1 MNIQPAPSLASRP
14 PVLFRSP
21 VCLNRELIDVLPA
34 GSWLNKP
41 AYLVGGGPSLEG
53 FNWKLLRGRRTIA
66 VNVAFYNFE
75 PTIIF
80 SMDTRCLNWIVG
92 GTYENKFPG
101 LRERFEKTTAYKVW
115 LLTYTAQL
123 REDIF
128 VVRVLKNYDY
138 GLREFSW
145 DLRAGIGHG
154 NNSGFAAFNLAV
166 LLGANPIYLLGY
178 DMKHKDGKSHFHGG
192 HPIPQDEAKAISYAA
207 AFEKIAPELA
217 KRGIRIINLNPDS
230 GLRCFEF
237 QKPEEA
243 LAC

>member
-21 VCLNRELIDVLPA
+21 ICLNRELIEVLPA
-34 GSWLNKP
+34 GSWLEKP
-41 AYLVGGGPSLEG
+41 AYLIGGGPSLEG
-53 FNWKLLRGRRTIA
+53 FDWRRLRGRRTIA
-66 VNVAFYNFE
+66 VNIAFKDFE
-75 PTIIF
+75 PTVIF
-80 SMDTRCLNWIVG
+80 SMDTRCLNWILG
-92 GTYENKFPG
+92 GNYEHKYPG
-101 LRERFEKTTAYKVW
+101 LQTRFNKTTAYKAW

-123 REDIF
+123 PDDIF

-145 DLRAGIGHG
+145 NYSEGIGHG

-166 LLGANPIYLLGY
+166 LLGANPIYLLGF
-178 DMKHKDGKSHFHGG
+178 DMKHKDGKSHYHAG
-192 HPIPQDEAKAISYAA
+192 HPIPQDEATVIGFRA

-217 KRGIRIINLNPDS
+217 RRGVRVINLNPDS

-237 QKPEEA
+237 QRMEEA
-243 LAC
+243 LA